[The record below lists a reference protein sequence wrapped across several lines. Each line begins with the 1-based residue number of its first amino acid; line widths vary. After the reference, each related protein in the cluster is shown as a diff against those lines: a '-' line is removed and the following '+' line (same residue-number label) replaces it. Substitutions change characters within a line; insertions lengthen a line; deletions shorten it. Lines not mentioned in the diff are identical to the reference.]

1 VHGSTREGAERLGAV
16 DAARRETSRSSS
28 ALRGTKYRCTDSLL
42 PVVGSVI
49 NPSKDDLLIQ
59 VSRGP

>member
-28 ALRGTKYRCTDSLL
+28 ALIRGTKYRCTDSVL

-49 NPSKDDLLIQ
+49 NPSK
-59 VSRGP
+59 VPEARGP